1 MYISHADHNCYSCA
15 MPGADVYT
23 SIETKVHHHEGP
35 TNEFRVGG
43 SSEKAPAASDWGL
56 PIEGL
61 EELHSQHSALAVV
74 PFAVQRG

>member
-1 MYISHADHNCYSCA
+1 MHPHVCI
-15 MPGADVYT
+15 G
-23 SIETKVHHHEGP
+23 HEGL

-56 PIEGL
+56 PIERL
-61 EELHSQHSALAVV
+61 EELHSPHGALAVI